1 MLVLTA
7 ASLLWLA
14 IHIGV
19 SGTSLRAAIVRITG
33 ETGFRGL
40 FAVASLISIVLLVRA
55 YRHGPTVP
63 LWDAP
68 PLLIDALALVMLLA
82 FLLFV
87 ASVAAPNPTSAG
99 QEKALGRPASG
110 VTRITRHPMNC
121 AFALWALVHMTALGE
136 LSAELFFG
144 TFALTALAG
153 MPSID
158 RKLAARDP
166 AAWAS
171 LAATTSILPFGA
183 ILAGRNRLALGEIR
197 WFVWVGGVVVWAGML
212 HLHQYLIGVPALQPS
227 W

>member
-1 MLVLTA
+1 MLVLA
-7 ASLLWLA
+7 AACLLWLA

-19 SGTSLRAAIVRITG
+19 SGTALRGQLVRRIGDAA
-33 ETGFRGL
+33 FRGV
-40 FAVASLISIVLLVRA
+40 FSIASVISLLLLVRA
-55 YRHGPTVP
+55 YRNSPMVA

-68 PLLIDALALVMLLA
+68 AWLIHTLALVMLLA

-87 ASVAAPNPTSAG
+87 ASIAGPNPTSAG
-99 QEKALGRPASG
+99 QEKSVGRPATG

-121 AFALWALVHMTALGE
+121 AFALWALVHMIANGE

-144 TFALTALAG
+144 TFALTALTG

-183 ILAGRNRLALGEIR
+183 ILAGRNKLALGEIR
-197 WFVWVGGVVVWAGML
+197 WFVWVGGVALWAAML
-212 HLHQYLIGVPALQPS
+212 HFHQYLIGVPALR
-227 W
+227 